1 MQEPECEIKKKVYNF
16 MEQHKGI
23 KYMSEEQQ
31 DYFIKFL
38 IQSEPTIKIH
48 EELYKWVY
56 REIGAYDAK
65 TKLLSL
71 LMFKEVKEL
80 SKS

>member
-1 MQEPECEIKKKVYNF
+1 

-65 TKLLSL
+65 TK
-71 LMFKEVKEL
+71 
-80 SKS
+80 